1 MKKTKRK
8 AVINL
13 IIFFLLLAGGIYMAI
28 AGVGQNE
35 SGKTA
40 NVPLGLDLQ
49 GGLSVTYE
57 IQDEKPTSDEIKA
70 TVDKLQRR
78 VDAYS
83 SEGEVY
89 QEGNDRITVEIPLN
103 TEKVDAHD
111 VLDELGQ
118 PGQLLFLDSENYT
131 IWQQN
136 QNNGTNDA
144 YEAVLTGSDI
154 KNAQAGVD
162 DSGTVKDYV
171 VQLQF
176 TDEGAQKFATATA
189 ANIGKPIYIIYDGA
203 VASAPTVQSAIT
215 DGNAVINKISSYDE
229 AESLA
234 STIKI
239 GALPLELKQ
248 IQYNIV
254 GAKLGQ
260 KAVSTSLIAG
270 AIGFGLVCIL
280 MIVLYRF
287 PGFIA
292 SLALTGYVVL
302 MLLILSIRHITL
314 TLPGIAGIILS
325 IGMAVDANVII
336 FTRIREEI
344 SAGSGV
350 RAAVKAGFSKA
361 LSAILDGNITTL
373 IATIVLMILGSGS
386 IKGFAVTLM
395 LGIVLS
401 MFTALF
407 VTKML
412 LNSFLE
418 LGVQNPK
425 MYGKAKEPK
434 IHGYVKNFKICGVAS
449 LIVIIAGLA
458 FLGVNHSRIGKSLNY
473 SLEFTGGTSTTAT
486 FAEDDVYTL
495 ERAESEVA
503 PVIAE
508 TAGIDAGTIQIQT
521 VEGNNQVIFKTS
533 ELTEEQ
539 SAKIDDLLKSQFKAT
554 EVDNQSIS
562 STISGEMKK
571 DAIVAI
577 AVSSVLML
585 LYIAFRFSDVK
596 FGVSA
601 VLALVHDVLVV
612 FAAYSIGTLSVGN
625 TFIACMLTIV
635 GYSINAT
642 IVIFDRIREN
652 MRGRKKVED
661 EKLKE
666 IVNTSVT
673 ETLTRSIYTSLTTFV
688 MVAILYVMGVS
699 SIKEFAAPLM
709 VGIIGGAYSSV
720 CITGAL
726 WYTMKTFRK
735 NRVAAPAAA
744 AASAK
749 ISSEKSEKKVKQP
762 SGQQTAQQQP
772 KKKNRKRVA
781 ERLAA
786 QEATKRQNDEEK
798 SE

>member
-28 AGVGQNE
+28 AGVGKNE

-57 IQDEKPTSDEIKA
+57 IQDEKPTSDEIDA

-118 PGQLLFLDSENYT
+118 PGQLLFLDSGNYT
-131 IWQQN
+131 IWQKN

-176 TDEGAQKFATATA
+176 TEEGAQKFATATA
-189 ANIGKPIYIIYDGA
+189 ANIGKPIYIIYDGK

-280 MIVLYRF
+280 MIILYRF

-373 IATIVLMILGSGS
+373 IATVVLMILGSGS

-642 IVIFDRIREN
+642 IIIFDRIREN
-652 MRGRKKVED
+652 MRTQD
-661 EKLKE
+661 SKE
-666 IVNTSVT
+666 SLEELVNKSIGQTF
-673 ETLTRSIYTSLTTFV
+673 TRTIYTSLTTFI
-688 MVAILYVMGVS
+688 MVFVLFVMGVTS
-699 SIKEFAAPLM
+699 LKEFTFTLM
-709 VGIIGGAYSSV
+709 LGIVCGAYSSV
-720 CITGAL
+720 CITGPL
-726 WYTMKTFRK
+726 WYTMK
-735 NRVAAPAAA
+735 
-744 AASAK
+744 
-749 ISSEKSEKKVKQP
+749 KKF
-762 SGQQTAQQQP
+762 S
-772 KKKNRKRVA
+772 KKNA
-781 ERLAA
+781 
-786 QEATKRQNDEEK
+786 
-798 SE
+798 

>member
-118 PGQLLFLDSENYT
+118 PGQLLFLNSENYT

-373 IATIVLMILGSGS
+373 IATVVLMILGSGS

-642 IVIFDRIREN
+642 IIIFDRIREN
-652 MRGRKKVED
+652 MRTQD
-661 EKLKE
+661 SKE
-666 IVNTSVT
+666 SLEELVNKSIGQTF
-673 ETLTRSIYTSLTTFV
+673 TRTIYTSLTTFI
-688 MVAILYVMGVS
+688 MVFVLFVMGVTS
-699 SIKEFAAPLM
+699 LKEFTFTLM
-709 VGIIGGAYSSV
+709 LGIVCGAYSSV
-720 CITGAL
+720 CITGPL
-726 WYTMKTFRK
+726 WYTMK
-735 NRVAAPAAA
+735 
-744 AASAK
+744 
-749 ISSEKSEKKVKQP
+749 KKF
-762 SGQQTAQQQP
+762 S
-772 KKKNRKRVA
+772 KKNA
-781 ERLAA
+781 
-786 QEATKRQNDEEK
+786 
-798 SE
+798 

>member
-248 IQYNIV
+248 TQYNIV

-373 IATIVLMILGSGS
+373 IATVVLMILGSGS

-642 IVIFDRIREN
+642 IIIFDRIREN
-652 MRGRKKVED
+652 MRTQD
-661 EKLKE
+661 SKE
-666 IVNTSVT
+666 SLEELVNKSIGQTF
-673 ETLTRSIYTSLTTFV
+673 TRTIYTSLTTFI
-688 MVAILYVMGVS
+688 MVFVLFVMGVTS
-699 SIKEFAAPLM
+699 LKEFTFTLM
-709 VGIIGGAYSSV
+709 LGIVCGAYSSV
-720 CITGAL
+720 CITGPL
-726 WYTMKTFRK
+726 WYTMK
-735 NRVAAPAAA
+735 
-744 AASAK
+744 
-749 ISSEKSEKKVKQP
+749 KKF
-762 SGQQTAQQQP
+762 S
-772 KKKNRKRVA
+772 KKNA
-781 ERLAA
+781 
-786 QEATKRQNDEEK
+786 
-798 SE
+798 

>member
-373 IATIVLMILGSGS
+373 IATVVLMILGSGS

-642 IVIFDRIREN
+642 IIIFDRIREN
-652 MRGRKKVED
+652 MRTQD
-661 EKLKE
+661 SKE
-666 IVNTSVT
+666 SLEELVNKSIGQTF
-673 ETLTRSIYTSLTTFV
+673 TRTIYTSLTTFI
-688 MVAILYVMGVS
+688 MVFVLFVMGVTS
-699 SIKEFAAPLM
+699 LKEFTFTLM
-709 VGIIGGAYSSV
+709 LGIVCGAYSSV
-720 CITGAL
+720 CVTGPL
-726 WYTMKTFRK
+726 WYTMK
-735 NRVAAPAAA
+735 
-744 AASAK
+744 
-749 ISSEKSEKKVKQP
+749 KKF
-762 SGQQTAQQQP
+762 S
-772 KKKNRKRVA
+772 KKNA
-781 ERLAA
+781 
-786 QEATKRQNDEEK
+786 
-798 SE
+798 

>member
-373 IATIVLMILGSGS
+373 IATVVLMILGSGS

-642 IVIFDRIREN
+642 IIIFDRIREN
-652 MRGRKKVED
+652 MRTQD
-661 EKLKE
+661 SKE
-666 IVNTSVT
+666 SLEELVNKSIGQTF
-673 ETLTRSIYTSLTTFV
+673 TRTTFI
-688 MVAILYVMGVS
+688 MVFVLFVMGV
-699 SIKEFAAPLM
+699 L
-709 VGIIGGAYSSV
+709 
-720 CITGAL
+720 L
-726 WYTMKTFRK
+726 
-735 NRVAAPAAA
+735 
-744 AASAK
+744 
-749 ISSEKSEKKVKQP
+749 
-762 SGQQTAQQQP
+762 
-772 KKKNRKRVA
+772 
-781 ERLAA
+781 
-786 QEATKRQNDEEK
+786 
-798 SE
+798 

>member
-314 TLPGIAGIILS
+314 TLPGIAGIILG

-373 IATIVLMILGSGS
+373 IATVVLMILGSGS

-642 IVIFDRIREN
+642 IIIFDRIREN
-652 MRGRKKVED
+652 MRTQD
-661 EKLKE
+661 SKE
-666 IVNTSVT
+666 SLEELVNKSIGQTF
-673 ETLTRSIYTSLTTFV
+673 TRTIYTSLTTFI
-688 MVAILYVMGVS
+688 MVFVLFVMGVTS
-699 SIKEFAAPLM
+699 LKEFTFTLM
-709 VGIIGGAYSSV
+709 LGIVCGAYSSV
-720 CITGAL
+720 CITGPL
-726 WYTMKTFRK
+726 WYTMK
-735 NRVAAPAAA
+735 
-744 AASAK
+744 
-749 ISSEKSEKKVKQP
+749 KKF
-762 SGQQTAQQQP
+762 S
-772 KKKNRKRVA
+772 KKNA
-781 ERLAA
+781 
-786 QEATKRQNDEEK
+786 
-798 SE
+798 

>member
-373 IATIVLMILGSGS
+373 IATVVLMILGSGS

-495 ERAESEVA
+495 ERAESGVA

-642 IVIFDRIREN
+642 IIIFDRIREN
-652 MRGRKKVED
+652 MRTQD
-661 EKLKE
+661 SKE
-666 IVNTSVT
+666 SLEELVNKSIGQTF
-673 ETLTRSIYTSLTTFV
+673 TRTIYTSLTTFI
-688 MVAILYVMGVS
+688 MVFVLFVMGVTS
-699 SIKEFAAPLM
+699 LKEFTFTLM
-709 VGIIGGAYSSV
+709 LGIVCGAYSSV
-720 CITGAL
+720 CITGPL
-726 WYTMKTFRK
+726 WYTMK
-735 NRVAAPAAA
+735 
-744 AASAK
+744 
-749 ISSEKSEKKVKQP
+749 KKF
-762 SGQQTAQQQP
+762 S
-772 KKKNRKRVA
+772 KKNA
-781 ERLAA
+781 
-786 QEATKRQNDEEK
+786 
-798 SE
+798 

>member
-13 IIFFLLLAGGIYMAI
+13 IIFFLLLVGGIYMAI
-28 AGVGQNE
+28 AGVGKNE

-57 IQDEKPTSDEIKA
+57 IQDEKPSKDEIDA

-78 VDAYS
+78 VDEYS

-89 QEGNDRITVEIPLN
+89 QEGDDRITVEIPLN

-111 VLDELGQ
+111 VLDQLGQ

-136 QNNGTNDA
+136 QNNGTDDV

-176 TDEGAQKFATATA
+176 TEEGAQKFATATA
-189 ANIGKPIYIIYDGA
+189 ANIGKPIYIIYDGK

-215 DGNAVINKISSYDE
+215 DGNAVINKISDYDE
-229 AESLA
+229 AENLA
-234 STIKI
+234 ATIKI

-260 KAVSTSLIAG
+260 KAVSTSLVAG

-280 MIVLYRF
+280 MIILYRF
-287 PGFIA
+287 PGVIA

-373 IATIVLMILGSGS
+373 IATVVLMILGSGS

-434 IHGYVKNFKICGVAS
+434 IHGYVKNFKICGIAS

-486 FAEDDVYTL
+486 FVEDDVYTL

-503 PVIAE
+503 PAIAE
-508 TAGIDAGTIQIQT
+508 AVGIDAGTIQIQT

-642 IVIFDRIREN
+642 IIIFDRIREN
-652 MRGRKKVED
+652 MRTQD
-661 EKLKE
+661 SKE
-666 IVNTSVT
+666 SLEELVNKSIGQTF
-673 ETLTRSIYTSLTTFV
+673 TRTIYTSLTTFI
-688 MVAILYVMGVS
+688 MVFVLFVMGVTS
-699 SIKEFAAPLM
+699 LKEFTFTLM
-709 VGIIGGAYSSV
+709 LGIVCGAYSSV
-720 CITGAL
+720 CITGPL
-726 WYTMKTFRK
+726 WYTMK
-735 NRVAAPAAA
+735 
-744 AASAK
+744 
-749 ISSEKSEKKVKQP
+749 KKF
-762 SGQQTAQQQP
+762 S
-772 KKKNRKRVA
+772 KKNA
-781 ERLAA
+781 
-786 QEATKRQNDEEK
+786 
-798 SE
+798 

>member
-373 IATIVLMILGSGS
+373 IATVVLMILGSGS

-642 IVIFDRIREN
+642 IIIFDRIREN
-652 MRGRKKVED
+652 MRTQYS
-661 EKLKE
+661 KE
-666 IVNTSVT
+666 
-673 ETLTRSIYTSLTTFV
+673 SL
-688 MVAILYVMGVS
+688 
-699 SIKEFAAPLM
+699 
-709 VGIIGGAYSSV
+709 
-720 CITGAL
+720 
-726 WYTMKTFRK
+726 
-735 NRVAAPAAA
+735 
-744 AASAK
+744 
-749 ISSEKSEKKVKQP
+749 
-762 SGQQTAQQQP
+762 
-772 KKKNRKRVA
+772 
-781 ERLAA
+781 
-786 QEATKRQNDEEK
+786 
-798 SE
+798 

>member
-373 IATIVLMILGSGS
+373 IATVVLMILGSGS

-642 IVIFDRIREN
+642 IIIFDRIREN
-652 MRGRKKVED
+652 MRTQDSNESL
-661 EKLKE
+661 EEL
-666 IVNTSVT
+666 VNKSIGQTF
-673 ETLTRSIYTSLTTFV
+673 TRTIYTSLTTFI
-688 MVAILYVMGVS
+688 MVFVLFVMGVTS
-699 SIKEFAAPLM
+699 LKEFTFTLM
-709 VGIIGGAYSSV
+709 LGIVCGAYSSV
-720 CITGAL
+720 CITGPL
-726 WYTMKTFRK
+726 WYTMK
-735 NRVAAPAAA
+735 
-744 AASAK
+744 
-749 ISSEKSEKKVKQP
+749 KKF
-762 SGQQTAQQQP
+762 S
-772 KKKNRKRVA
+772 KKNA
-781 ERLAA
+781 
-786 QEATKRQNDEEK
+786 
-798 SE
+798 

>member
-28 AGVGQNE
+28 AGVGKNE

-57 IQDEKPTSDEIKA
+57 IQDEKPSKDEIAA

-78 VDAYS
+78 VDEYS

-89 QEGNDRITVEIPLN
+89 QEGDDRITVEIPLN

-111 VLDELGQ
+111 VLDQLGQ

-131 IWQQN
+131 IWQNN
-136 QNNGTNDA
+136 QNNGTDDA

-176 TDEGAQKFATATA
+176 TEDGASKFATATA
-189 ANIGKPIYIIYDGA
+189 ANIGKPIYIIYDGK

-215 DGNAVINKISSYDE
+215 DGNAVINKISDYDE
-229 AESLA
+229 AENLA
-234 STIKI
+234 ATIKI

-287 PGFIA
+287 PGFLA

-344 SAGSGV
+344 SAGNGV

-373 IATIVLMILGSGS
+373 IATVVLMLLGSGS

-486 FAEDDVYTL
+486 FADDDVYTL

-503 PVIAE
+503 PAIAK
-508 TAGIDAGTIQIQT
+508 AVGIDAGTIQIQT
-521 VEGNNQVIFKTS
+521 VEGNNQVIFKTA

-539 SAKIDDLLKSQFKAT
+539 SAQVDDLLKSQFKAT

-596 FGVSA
+596 FGISA

-642 IVIFDRIREN
+642 IIIFDRIREN
-652 MRGRKKVED
+652 MRTQD
-661 EKLKE
+661 SKE
-666 IVNTSVT
+666 SLEALVNKSIGQTF
-673 ETLTRSIYTSLTTFV
+673 TRTIYTSLTTFI
-688 MVAILYVMGVS
+688 MVFVLFVMGVTS
-699 SIKEFAAPLM
+699 LKEFTFTLM
-709 VGIIGGAYSSV
+709 LGIVCGAYSSV
-720 CITGAL
+720 CITGPL
-726 WYTMKTFRK
+726 WYTMKKHT
-735 NRVAAPAAA
+735 
-744 AASAK
+744 
-749 ISSEKSEKKVKQP
+749 
-762 SGQQTAQQQP
+762 
-772 KKKNRKRVA
+772 KKKA
-781 ERLAA
+781 
-786 QEATKRQNDEEK
+786 
-798 SE
+798 

>member
-189 ANIGKPIYIIYDGA
+189 ADIGKPIYIIYDGA

-373 IATIVLMILGSGS
+373 IATVVLMILGSGS

-642 IVIFDRIREN
+642 IIIFDRIREN
-652 MRGRKKVED
+652 MRTQD
-661 EKLKE
+661 SKE
-666 IVNTSVT
+666 SLEELVNKSIGQTF
-673 ETLTRSIYTSLTTFV
+673 TRTIYTSLTTFI
-688 MVAILYVMGVS
+688 MVFVLFVMGVTS
-699 SIKEFAAPLM
+699 LKEFTFTLM
-709 VGIIGGAYSSV
+709 LGIVCGAYSSV
-720 CITGAL
+720 CITGPL
-726 WYTMKTFRK
+726 WYTMK
-735 NRVAAPAAA
+735 
-744 AASAK
+744 
-749 ISSEKSEKKVKQP
+749 KKF
-762 SGQQTAQQQP
+762 S
-772 KKKNRKRVA
+772 KKNA
-781 ERLAA
+781 
-786 QEATKRQNDEEK
+786 
-798 SE
+798 

>member
-28 AGVGQNE
+28 AGVGKNE

-57 IQDEKPTSDEIKA
+57 IQDEKPSSDEIDA

-118 PGQLLFLDSENYT
+118 PGQLLFLDSANYT
-131 IWQQN
+131 IWQSN
-136 QNNGTNDA
+136 QNNGTKDA
-144 YEAVLTGSDI
+144 YEAALTGSDI

-176 TDEGAQKFATATA
+176 TDEGAQKFAAVTS

-203 VASAPTVQSAIT
+203 VASAPTVQAAIT
-215 DGNAVINKISSYDE
+215 DGNAVINKISSYEE
-229 AESLA
+229 AENLA

-260 KAVSTSLIAG
+260 RAVSTSLIAG

-280 MIVLYRF
+280 MIILYRF

-344 SAGSGV
+344 SAGNGV

-373 IATIVLMILGSGS
+373 IATVVLMALGSGS

-449 LIVIIAGLA
+449 LIVIVIGLA

-503 PVIAE
+503 PAIAE
-508 TAGIDAGTIQIQT
+508 AVGIDAGTIQIQT
-521 VEGNNQVIFKTS
+521 VEGTNQVIFKTA

-539 SAKIDDLLKSQFKAT
+539 SAKVDDLLKSQFAAT

-642 IVIFDRIREN
+642 IIIFDRIREN
-652 MRGRKKVED
+652 MRTQD
-661 EKLKE
+661 SKE
-666 IVNTSVT
+666 SLEELVNKSIGQTF
-673 ETLTRSIYTSLTTFV
+673 TRTIYTSLTTFI
-688 MVAILYVMGVS
+688 MVFVLFVMGVAS
-699 SIKEFAAPLM
+699 LKEFTFTLM
-709 VGIIGGAYSSV
+709 LGIVCGAYSSV
-720 CITGAL
+720 CITGPL
-726 WYTMKTFRK
+726 WYTMK
-735 NRVAAPAAA
+735 
-744 AASAK
+744 
-749 ISSEKSEKKVKQP
+749 KKF
-762 SGQQTAQQQP
+762 A
-772 KKKNRKRVA
+772 KKNA
-781 ERLAA
+781 
-786 QEATKRQNDEEK
+786 
-798 SE
+798 

>member
-28 AGVGQNE
+28 AGVGKNE

-57 IQDEKPTSDEIKA
+57 IQDEKPSKDEIDA

-89 QEGNDRITVEIPLN
+89 QEGDDRITVEIPLN

-176 TDEGAQKFATATA
+176 TEDGASKFATATA
-189 ANIGKPIYIIYDGA
+189 ANIGKPIYIIYDGK

-215 DGNAVINKISSYDE
+215 DGNAVINKISDYDE
-229 AESLA
+229 AENLA
-234 STIKI
+234 ATIKI

-287 PGFIA
+287 PGFLA

-344 SAGSGV
+344 SAGNGV

-373 IATIVLMILGSGS
+373 IATVVLMLLGSGS

-395 LGIVLS
+395 LGIILS

-412 LNSFLE
+412 LNAFLE

-449 LIVIIAGLA
+449 LIVIITGLA

-486 FAEDDVYTL
+486 FAENDVYTL

-503 PVIAE
+503 PAIAE
-508 TAGIDAGTIQIQT
+508 AVDIDAGTIQIQT

-642 IVIFDRIREN
+642 IIIFDRIREN
-652 MRGRKKVED
+652 MRTQD
-661 EKLKE
+661 SKE
-666 IVNTSVT
+666 SLEELVNKSIGQTF
-673 ETLTRSIYTSLTTFV
+673 TRTIYTSLTTFI
-688 MVAILYVMGVS
+688 MVFVLFVMGVTS
-699 SIKEFAAPLM
+699 LKEFTFTLM
-709 VGIIGGAYSSV
+709 LGIVCGAYSSV
-720 CITGAL
+720 CITGPL
-726 WYTMKTFRK
+726 WYTMK
-735 NRVAAPAAA
+735 
-744 AASAK
+744 
-749 ISSEKSEKKVKQP
+749 KKF
-762 SGQQTAQQQP
+762 S
-772 KKKNRKRVA
+772 KKNA
-781 ERLAA
+781 
-786 QEATKRQNDEEK
+786 
-798 SE
+798 

>member
-373 IATIVLMILGSGS
+373 IATVVLMILGSGS

-642 IVIFDRIREN
+642 IIIFDRIREN
-652 MRGRKKVED
+652 MRTQD
-661 EKLKE
+661 SKE
-666 IVNTSVT
+666 SLEELVNKSIGQTF
-673 ETLTRSIYTSLTTFV
+673 TRTIYTSLTTFI
-688 MVAILYVMGVS
+688 MVFVLFVMGVTS
-699 SIKEFAAPLM
+699 LKGFTFTLM
-709 VGIIGGAYSSV
+709 LGIVCGAYSSV
-720 CITGAL
+720 CITGPL
-726 WYTMKTFRK
+726 WYTMK
-735 NRVAAPAAA
+735 
-744 AASAK
+744 
-749 ISSEKSEKKVKQP
+749 KKF
-762 SGQQTAQQQP
+762 S
-772 KKKNRKRVA
+772 KKNA
-781 ERLAA
+781 
-786 QEATKRQNDEEK
+786 
-798 SE
+798 

>member
-28 AGVGQNE
+28 AGVGKNE

-57 IQDEKPTSDEIKA
+57 IQDEKPSKDEIAA

-78 VDAYS
+78 VDEYS

-89 QEGNDRITVEIPLN
+89 QEGDDRITVEIPLN

-111 VLDELGQ
+111 VLDQLGQ

-131 IWQQN
+131 IWQNN
-136 QNNGTNDA
+136 QNNGTDDA

-176 TDEGAQKFATATA
+176 TEDGASKFATATA
-189 ANIGKPIYIIYDGA
+189 ANIGKPIYIIYDGK

-215 DGNAVINKISSYDE
+215 DGNAVINKISDYDE
-229 AESLA
+229 AENLA
-234 STIKI
+234 ATIKI

-287 PGFIA
+287 PGFLA

-344 SAGSGV
+344 SAGNGV

-373 IATIVLMILGSGS
+373 IATVVLMLLGSGS

-412 LNSFLE
+412 LHSFLE

-425 MYGKAKEPK
+425 VYGKAQEPN
-434 IHGYVKNFKICGVAS
+434 IHGHVKNFKICGVAS

-486 FAEDDVYTL
+486 FADDDVYTL

-503 PVIAE
+503 PAIAE
-508 TAGIDAGTIQIQT
+508 AVGIDAGTIQIQT
-521 VEGNNQVIFKTS
+521 VEGNNQVIFKTA

-539 SAKIDDLLKSQFKAT
+539 SAQVDDLLKSQFKAT

-596 FGVSA
+596 FGISA

-642 IVIFDRIREN
+642 IIIFDRIREN
-652 MRGRKKVED
+652 MRTQD
-661 EKLKE
+661 SKE
-666 IVNTSVT
+666 SLEALVNKSIGQTF
-673 ETLTRSIYTSLTTFV
+673 TRTIYTSLTTFI
-688 MVAILYVMGVS
+688 MVFVLFVMGVTS
-699 SIKEFAAPLM
+699 LKEFTFTLM
-709 VGIIGGAYSSV
+709 LGIVCGAYSSV
-720 CITGAL
+720 CITGPL
-726 WYTMKTFRK
+726 WYTMKKHT
-735 NRVAAPAAA
+735 
-744 AASAK
+744 
-749 ISSEKSEKKVKQP
+749 
-762 SGQQTAQQQP
+762 
-772 KKKNRKRVA
+772 KKKA
-781 ERLAA
+781 
-786 QEATKRQNDEEK
+786 
-798 SE
+798 

>member
-28 AGVGQNE
+28 AGVGKNE

-57 IQDEKPTSDEIKA
+57 IQDEKPSSDEIDA

-118 PGQLLFLDSENYT
+118 PGQLLFLDSTNYT
-131 IWQQN
+131 IWQSN
-136 QNNGTNDA
+136 QSNGTNDA
-144 YEAVLTGSDI
+144 YEAALTGSDI

-176 TDEGAQKFATATA
+176 TDEGAQKFAAVTS

-203 VASAPTVQSAIT
+203 VASAPTVQAAIT
-215 DGNAVINKISSYDE
+215 DGNAVINKISSYEE
-229 AESLA
+229 AENLA

-270 AIGFGLVCIL
+270 AIGFALVCVL

-344 SAGSGV
+344 SAGNGV

-373 IATIVLMILGSGS
+373 IATVVLMALGSGS

-434 IHGYVKNFKICGVAS
+434 IHGYVKNFKICGIAS
-449 LIVIIAGLA
+449 LIVIVAGLA

-503 PVIAE
+503 PAIAE
-508 TAGIDAGTIQIQT
+508 AVGIDAGTIQIQT
-521 VEGNNQVIFKTS
+521 VEGTNQVIFKTA

-539 SAKIDDLLKSQFKAT
+539 SAKVDDLLKSQFAAT

-642 IVIFDRIREN
+642 IIIFDRIREN
-652 MRGRKKVED
+652 MRTQD
-661 EKLKE
+661 SKE
-666 IVNTSVT
+666 SLEELVNKSIGQTF
-673 ETLTRSIYTSLTTFV
+673 TRTIYTSLTTFI
-688 MVAILYVMGVS
+688 MVFVLFVMGVAS
-699 SIKEFAAPLM
+699 LKEFTFTLM
-709 VGIIGGAYSSV
+709 LGIVCGAYSSV
-720 CITGAL
+720 CITGPL
-726 WYTMKTFRK
+726 WYTMK
-735 NRVAAPAAA
+735 
-744 AASAK
+744 
-749 ISSEKSEKKVKQP
+749 KKF
-762 SGQQTAQQQP
+762 T
-772 KKKNRKRVA
+772 KKNA
-781 ERLAA
+781 
-786 QEATKRQNDEEK
+786 
-798 SE
+798 

>member
-373 IATIVLMILGSGS
+373 IATVVLMILGSGS

-642 IVIFDRIREN
+642 IIIFDRIREN
-652 MRGRKKVED
+652 MRTQD
-661 EKLKE
+661 SKE
-666 IVNTSVT
+666 SLEELVNKSIGQTF
-673 ETLTRSIYTSLTTFV
+673 TRTIYTSLTTFI
-688 MVAILYVMGVS
+688 MVFVLFVMGVTS
-699 SIKEFAAPLM
+699 LKEFTFTLM
-709 VGIIGGAYSSV
+709 LGVVCGAYSSV
-720 CITGAL
+720 CITGPL
-726 WYTMKTFRK
+726 WYTMK
-735 NRVAAPAAA
+735 
-744 AASAK
+744 
-749 ISSEKSEKKVKQP
+749 KKF
-762 SGQQTAQQQP
+762 S
-772 KKKNRKRVA
+772 KKNA
-781 ERLAA
+781 
-786 QEATKRQNDEEK
+786 
-798 SE
+798 

>member
-40 NVPLGLDLQ
+40 NVPLGLDPQ

-373 IATIVLMILGSGS
+373 IATVVLMILGSGS

-642 IVIFDRIREN
+642 IIIFDRIREN
-652 MRGRKKVED
+652 MRTQD
-661 EKLKE
+661 SKE
-666 IVNTSVT
+666 SLEELVNKSIGQTF
-673 ETLTRSIYTSLTTFV
+673 TRTIYTSLTTFI
-688 MVAILYVMGVS
+688 MVFVLFVMGVTS
-699 SIKEFAAPLM
+699 LKEFTFTLM
-709 VGIIGGAYSSV
+709 LGIVCGAYSSV
-720 CITGAL
+720 CITGPL
-726 WYTMKTFRK
+726 WYTMK
-735 NRVAAPAAA
+735 
-744 AASAK
+744 
-749 ISSEKSEKKVKQP
+749 KKF
-762 SGQQTAQQQP
+762 S
-772 KKKNRKRVA
+772 KKNA
-781 ERLAA
+781 
-786 QEATKRQNDEEK
+786 
-798 SE
+798 

>member
-373 IATIVLMILGSGS
+373 IATVVLMILGSGS

-449 LIVIIAGLA
+449 LIVINAGLA

-642 IVIFDRIREN
+642 IIIFDRIREN
-652 MRGRKKVED
+652 MRTQD
-661 EKLKE
+661 SKE
-666 IVNTSVT
+666 SLEELVNKSIGQTF
-673 ETLTRSIYTSLTTFV
+673 TRTIYTSLTTFI
-688 MVAILYVMGVS
+688 MVFVLFVMGVTS
-699 SIKEFAAPLM
+699 LKEFTFTLM
-709 VGIIGGAYSSV
+709 LGIVCGAYSSV
-720 CITGAL
+720 CITGPL
-726 WYTMKTFRK
+726 WYTMK
-735 NRVAAPAAA
+735 
-744 AASAK
+744 
-749 ISSEKSEKKVKQP
+749 KKF
-762 SGQQTAQQQP
+762 S
-772 KKKNRKRVA
+772 KKNA
-781 ERLAA
+781 
-786 QEATKRQNDEEK
+786 
-798 SE
+798 

>member
-373 IATIVLMILGSGS
+373 IATVVLMILGSGS

-449 LIVIIAGLA
+449 LIVIISGLA

-642 IVIFDRIREN
+642 IIIFDRIREN
-652 MRGRKKVED
+652 MRTQD
-661 EKLKE
+661 SKE
-666 IVNTSVT
+666 SLEELVNKSIGQTF
-673 ETLTRSIYTSLTTFV
+673 TRTIYTSLTTFI
-688 MVAILYVMGVS
+688 MVFVLFVMGVTS
-699 SIKEFAAPLM
+699 LKEFTFTLM
-709 VGIIGGAYSSV
+709 LGIVCGAYSSV
-720 CITGAL
+720 CITGPL
-726 WYTMKTFRK
+726 WYTMK
-735 NRVAAPAAA
+735 
-744 AASAK
+744 
-749 ISSEKSEKKVKQP
+749 KKF
-762 SGQQTAQQQP
+762 S
-772 KKKNRKRVA
+772 KKNA
-781 ERLAA
+781 
-786 QEATKRQNDEEK
+786 
-798 SE
+798 

>member
-131 IWQQN
+131 IWQKN

-189 ANIGKPIYIIYDGA
+189 ANIGKPIYIIYDGK

-280 MIVLYRF
+280 MIILYRF

-373 IATIVLMILGSGS
+373 IATVVLMILGSGS

-458 FLGVNHSRIGKSLNY
+458 ILGVNHSRIGKSLNY

-642 IVIFDRIREN
+642 IIIFDRIREN
-652 MRGRKKVED
+652 MRTQD
-661 EKLKE
+661 SKE
-666 IVNTSVT
+666 SLEELVNKSIGQTF
-673 ETLTRSIYTSLTTFV
+673 TRTIYTSLTTFI
-688 MVAILYVMGVS
+688 MVFVLFVMGVTS
-699 SIKEFAAPLM
+699 LKEFTFTLM
-709 VGIIGGAYSSV
+709 LGIVCGAYSSV
-720 CITGAL
+720 CITGPL
-726 WYTMKTFRK
+726 WYTMK
-735 NRVAAPAAA
+735 
-744 AASAK
+744 
-749 ISSEKSEKKVKQP
+749 KKF
-762 SGQQTAQQQP
+762 S
-772 KKKNRKRVA
+772 KKNA
-781 ERLAA
+781 
-786 QEATKRQNDEEK
+786 
-798 SE
+798 

>member
-373 IATIVLMILGSGS
+373 IATVVLMILGSGS

-521 VEGNNQVIFKTS
+521 VEGNNLVIFKTS

-642 IVIFDRIREN
+642 IIIFDRIREN
-652 MRGRKKVED
+652 MRTQD
-661 EKLKE
+661 SKE
-666 IVNTSVT
+666 SLEELVNKSIGQTF
-673 ETLTRSIYTSLTTFV
+673 TRTIYTSLTTFI
-688 MVAILYVMGVS
+688 MVFVLFVMGVTS
-699 SIKEFAAPLM
+699 LKEFTFTLM
-709 VGIIGGAYSSV
+709 LGIVCGAYSSV
-720 CITGAL
+720 CITGPL
-726 WYTMKTFRK
+726 WYTMK
-735 NRVAAPAAA
+735 
-744 AASAK
+744 
-749 ISSEKSEKKVKQP
+749 KKF
-762 SGQQTAQQQP
+762 S
-772 KKKNRKRVA
+772 KKNA
-781 ERLAA
+781 
-786 QEATKRQNDEEK
+786 
-798 SE
+798 

>member
-373 IATIVLMILGSGS
+373 IATVVLMILGSGS

-642 IVIFDRIREN
+642 IIIFDRIREN
-652 MRGRKKVED
+652 MRTQD
-661 EKLKE
+661 SKE
-666 IVNTSVT
+666 SLEELVNKSIGQTF
-673 ETLTRSIYTSLTTFV
+673 TRTIYTSLTTFI
-688 MVAILYVMGVS
+688 MVFVLFVMGVTS
-699 SIKEFAAPLM
+699 LKEFTFTLM
-709 VGIIGGAYSSV
+709 LGIVCGAYSSV
-720 CITGAL
+720 CITGPL
-726 WYTMKTFRK
+726 WYTMK
-735 NRVAAPAAA
+735 
-744 AASAK
+744 
-749 ISSEKSEKKVKQP
+749 KKF
-762 SGQQTAQQQP
+762 S
-772 KKKNRKRVA
+772 KKKA
-781 ERLAA
+781 
-786 QEATKRQNDEEK
+786 
-798 SE
+798 

>member
-203 VASAPTVQSAIT
+203 VASDPTVQSAIT

-280 MIVLYRF
+280 MIILYRF

-344 SAGSGV
+344 SAGNSV
-350 RAAVKAGFSKA
+350 RAAVKSGFSKA

-373 IATIVLMILGSGS
+373 IATVVLMILGSGS

-642 IVIFDRIREN
+642 IIIFDRIREN
-652 MRGRKKVED
+652 MRTQD
-661 EKLKE
+661 SKE
-666 IVNTSVT
+666 SLEELVNKSIGQTF
-673 ETLTRSIYTSLTTFV
+673 TRTIYTSLTTFI
-688 MVAILYVMGVS
+688 MVFVLFVMGVTS
-699 SIKEFAAPLM
+699 LKEFTFTLM
-709 VGIIGGAYSSV
+709 LGIVCGAYSSV
-720 CITGAL
+720 CITGPL
-726 WYTMKTFRK
+726 WYTMK
-735 NRVAAPAAA
+735 
-744 AASAK
+744 
-749 ISSEKSEKKVKQP
+749 KKF
-762 SGQQTAQQQP
+762 S
-772 KKKNRKRVA
+772 KKNA
-781 ERLAA
+781 
-786 QEATKRQNDEEK
+786 
-798 SE
+798 

>member
-28 AGVGQNE
+28 AGVGKNE

-57 IQDEKPTSDEIKA
+57 IQDEKPSSDEIEA

-118 PGQLLFLDSENYT
+118 PGQLLFLDSTNYT
-131 IWQQN
+131 IWQSN
-136 QNNGTNDA
+136 QSNGTNDA
-144 YEAVLTGSDI
+144 YEAALTGSDI

-176 TDEGAQKFATATA
+176 TDEGAQKFAAVTS

-203 VASAPTVQSAIT
+203 VASAPTVQAAIT
-215 DGNAVINKISSYDE
+215 DGNAVINKISSYEE
-229 AESLA
+229 AENLA

-270 AIGFGLVCIL
+270 AIGFALVCVL

-344 SAGSGV
+344 SAGNGV

-373 IATIVLMILGSGS
+373 IATVVLMALGSGS

-434 IHGYVKNFKICGVAS
+434 IHGYVKNFKICGIAS
-449 LIVIIAGLA
+449 LIVIVAGLA

-486 FAEDDVYTL
+486 FAEDNVYTL

-503 PVIAE
+503 PAIAE
-508 TAGIDAGTIQIQT
+508 AVGIDAGTIQIQT
-521 VEGNNQVIFKTS
+521 VEGTNQVIFKTA

-539 SAKIDDLLKSQFKAT
+539 SAKVDDLLKSQFAAT

-642 IVIFDRIREN
+642 IIIFDRIREN
-652 MRGRKKVED
+652 MRTQD
-661 EKLKE
+661 SKE
-666 IVNTSVT
+666 SLEELVNKSIGQTF
-673 ETLTRSIYTSLTTFV
+673 TRTIYTSLTTFI
-688 MVAILYVMGVS
+688 MVFVLFVMGVAS
-699 SIKEFAAPLM
+699 LKEFTFTLM
-709 VGIIGGAYSSV
+709 LGIVCGAYSSV
-720 CITGAL
+720 CITGPL
-726 WYTMKTFRK
+726 WYTMK
-735 NRVAAPAAA
+735 
-744 AASAK
+744 
-749 ISSEKSEKKVKQP
+749 KKF
-762 SGQQTAQQQP
+762 A
-772 KKKNRKRVA
+772 KKNA
-781 ERLAA
+781 
-786 QEATKRQNDEEK
+786 
-798 SE
+798 